1 MTASHLISRVTILGT
16 GLIGGSVALALRKHT
31 HGMRIT
37 GWDRPD
43 IAQQARARGAVDES
57 FSGDLAPALRNAD
70 LIYIALPIA
79 ATLDLLPE
87 IARHAP
93 LHALV
98 TDACSTKLR
107 ITQAAAELFPGDS
120 GPLFL
125 AGHPMAGRE
134 LSGLAHADAELF
146 RSTTYALVRE
156 SSNSPASES
165 SDSAVVAGLETR
177 SSSPAKEPTSS
188 HDPRVAAFLKL
199 LEKIGAQPLWLGA
212 QQHDY
217 AVGLVS
223 HLPQLAAV
231 ALASFLYDRL
241 DENGLPITLA
251 GPGLRDSLRL
261 AGSPYSTWRD
271 IVLTN
276 REVLSAALDLFSRRL
291 DDLRERLASRELE
304 ADFDAANELYKLLR
318 SL

>member
-1 MTASHLISRVTILGT
+1 MAHLLQRVTILGT
-16 GLIGGSVALALRKHT
+16 GLIGGSFARALRKYTPDMH
-31 HGMRIT
+31 IA
-37 GWDRPD
+37 GWDRRD
-43 IAQQARARGAVDES
+43 VAMEARKSGAIDEA
-57 FSGDLAPALRNAD
+57 FSESLVPALRGCD
-70 LIYIALPIA
+70 LIYIALPIG

-87 IARHAP
+87 ISRHAP
-93 LHALV
+93 AHALV
-98 TDACSTKLR
+98 TDAGSTKLR
-107 ITQAAAELFPGDS
+107 IATAAAELFPEEG

-125 AGHPMAGRE
+125 GGHPMAGCE
-134 LSGLAHADAELF
+134 LSGFAHAAAELF
-146 RSTTYALVRE
+146 RDASYALI
-156 SSNSPASES
+156 
-165 SDSAVVAGLETR
+165 G
-177 SSSPAKEPTSS
+177 PTSGDR
-188 HDPRVAAFLKL
+188 DPRVSAFVKII
-199 LEKIGAQPLWLGA
+199 EKIGARPLWLGA

-217 AVGLVS
+217 AVGLAS

-231 ALASFLYDRL
+231 ALGSFLYDRL

-276 REVLSAALDLFSRRL
+276 KEVLSASLDLFARRL
-291 DDLRERLASRELE
+291 DDLRERLGSRDLE